1 MGNPLAT
8 DPEVPSKT
16 QATRKGGKF
25 KVSKDPLVPGT
36 AAVAEPSPGGQSPGR
51 AVQGDPGNVVPMK
64 GEGPA
69 AEVRTEHASG
79 PKPSQP
85 VVQPVPQVQDEKFG
99 ALPETYHHDSLFL
112 TARDPR
118 WLFSYWDLNWSRVA
132 AHEMRDGRQAYYL
145 RVARL
150 SGEVET
156 LVEIHPGARNWYV
169 PVRDGGTVYTAEL
182 GYFDR
187 RGSWRGL
194 VRSGEAKTPADILSP
209 EGTKEAFASIPQ
221 GLTFERLQELVR
233 QHMDEGETL
242 LEAIARISGE
252 GRIQMSSGTVPTWST
267 EQKRL
272 LAMLLGESLINVVGL
287 GSEEIDRLLRK
298 ALQERLHSEAASGL
312 SARLAAAFGPSGSS
326 LFSPMGASWSAQPFG
341 ARERSFFMHLNAEVI
356 FYGGTQ
362 PDATVRVNGQ
372 EIKLQPDGSFRYHF
386 TLPDGDFEIPIVA
399 VSADGQEERSGTLSF
414 QRQTRRVGA
423 VGATAQPAD
432 LEPLIGR
439 LEPLMGRRQA

>member
-8 DPEVPSKT
+8 DPDVLPKT

-25 KVSKDPLVPGT
+25 KVSKEPLVAGT
-36 AAVAEPSPGGQSPGR
+36 GESVSPSSVSAAAPLSTSSAPNGEVHAPNEKLVEFRESEQHSAGHSEPATKGQAVAQADR
-51 AVQGDPGNVVPMK
+51 I
-64 GEGPA
+64 
-69 AEVRTEHASG
+69 
-79 PKPSQP
+79 
-85 VVQPVPQVQDEKFG
+85 QVETFG

-118 WLFSYWDLNWSRVA
+118 WLFSYWDLNWSRVP

-145 RVARL
+145 RITRL
-150 SGEVET
+150 SGEIET

-169 PVRDGGTVYTAEL
+169 PVRDGGTVYVAEL

-187 RGSWRGL
+187 RSAWHGL
-194 VRSGEAKTPADILSP
+194 VRSGEAKTPADALAP
-209 EGTKEAFASIPQ
+209 ECDGEAFASVPQ
-221 GLTFERLQELVR
+221 GLTFEKLQELVQ
-233 QHMDEGETL
+233 QHMAEGETL
-242 LEAIARISGE
+242 LEAIARITGE
-252 GRIQMSSGTVPTWST
+252 GRIQVRAGSVPTWSA

-298 ALQERLHSEAASGL
+298 ALQEKLHSEAASGL
-312 SARLAAAFGPSGSS
+312 SAKLAAAFGPSTSS
-326 LFSPMGASWSAQPFG
+326 LFSPLGASWSAQPFG
-341 ARERSFFMHLNAEVI
+341 ARERGFYMHLNAEVI

-362 PDATVRVNGQ
+362 PDATVKVNG
-372 EIKLQPDGSFRYHF
+372 ETIKLQPDGSFRYHF

-423 VGATAQPAD
+423 VGATAQPAH
-432 LEPLIGR
+432 
-439 LEPLMGRRQA
+439 LEPLMGRRLA

>member
-8 DPEVPSKT
+8 DPEVPPKT

-25 KVSKDPLVPGT
+25 KVSKEPLVAGSGETIPASSISPTALVTPSPTSKADVHAPDEKLVVFPEAEHRTAGHSESDSKAQT
-36 AAVAEPSPGGQSPGR
+36 AASADGI
-51 AVQGDPGNVVPMK
+51 
-64 GEGPA
+64 
-69 AEVRTEHASG
+69 
-79 PKPSQP
+79 
-85 VVQPVPQVQDEKFG
+85 QVEKFG

-118 WLFSYWDLNWSRVA
+118 WLFSYWDLNWSRVP

-145 RVARL
+145 RIARL
-150 SGEVET
+150 SGEIET

-169 PVRDGGTVYTAEL
+169 PVREGGMIYVAEL

-187 RGSWRGL
+187 RGAWRGL
-194 VRSGEAKTPADILSP
+194 VRSGEAKTPADALAP
-209 EGTKEAFASIPQ
+209 ECEGEAFASVPQ
-221 GLTFERLQELVR
+221 GLTFEKLQELVR

-242 LEAIARISGE
+242 LEAVARITGE
-252 GRIQMSSGTVPTWST
+252 GRIQVRAGSVPAWTA

-272 LAMLLGESLINVVGL
+272 LAMLLGESLIDVVGL

-298 ALQERLHSEAASGL
+298 ALQEKLHSEAASGL

-341 ARERSFFMHLNAEVI
+341 ARERGFYMHLNAEVI

-362 PDATVRVNGQ
+362 PDATVKVNG
-372 EIKLQPDGSFRYHF
+372 ETIKLQPDGSFRYHF

-399 VSADGQEERSGTLSF
+399 VSADGMEERSGTLSF

-423 VGATAQPAD
+423 VGATAQPAH
-432 LEPLIGR
+432 
-439 LEPLMGRRQA
+439 LEPLMGRRRA

>member
-1 MGNPLAT
+1 MGNPLAN
-8 DPEVPSKT
+8 DPEVLPKT
-16 QATRKGGKF
+16 QATRKGVKF
-25 KVSKDPLVPGT
+25 KVSKEPLLAPATT
-36 AAVAEPSPGGQSPGR
+36 AAEAASVREQTEAAPN
-51 AVQGDPGNVVPMK
+51 VQGQVYPHK
-64 GEGPA
+64 TEATPA
-69 AEVRTEHASG
+69 V
-79 PKPSQP
+79 
-85 VVQPVPQVQDEKFG
+85 PVPESHSAGGTSLLQTEQFG
-99 ALPETYHHDSLFL
+99 ALPESYNHDSLFL

-132 AHEMRDGRQAYYL
+132 VHEMRDARQAYYL
-145 RVARL
+145 RVVRL
-150 SGEVET
+150 SGEVEA

-194 VRSGEAKTPADILSP
+194 VRSGEARTPADVLSP
-209 EGTKEAFASIPQ
+209 EDSKESFASIPQ
-221 GLTFERLQELVR
+221 GLTFEKLQELVQ

-242 LEAIARISGE
+242 LEAIARITGE
-252 GRIQMSSGTVPTWST
+252 GRVQLNAGAAPTWT
-267 EQKRL
+267 AEQKRL

-312 SARLAAAFGPSGSS
+312 SARLSAAFGPAGSS

-341 ARERSFFMHLNAEVI
+341 ARERGFFMHLNAEVI

-362 PDATVRVNGQ
+362 PDATVLVNGQ

-414 QRQTRRVGA
+414 QRQTRRVGT
-423 VGATAQPAD
+423 VGATAQPVH
-432 LEPLIGR
+432 LEPL
-439 LEPLMGRRQA
+439 LGRRHA

>member
-8 DPEVPSKT
+8 DPDVLPKT

-25 KVSKDPLVPGT
+25 KVSKEPLVEGVLMET
-36 AAVAEPSPGGQSPGR
+36 APSAVKYNAP
-51 AVQGDPGNVVPMK
+51 VQVVADK
-64 GEGPA
+64 KEAGVPA
-69 AEVRTEHASG
+69 
-79 PKPSQP
+79 
-85 VVQPVPQVQDEKFG
+85 VQPVHAPSFQAQSPVQVEDFG
-99 ALPETYHHDSLFL
+99 PLPETYHQDALFL

-118 WLFSYWDLNWSRVA
+118 WLFSYWDLNWSRVSA
-132 AHEMRDGRQAYYL
+132 QEMRDGRHAYYL
-145 RVARL
+145 RVSRP

-169 PVRDGGTVYTAEL
+169 PVREGGATYSAEL

-187 RGSWRGL
+187 RGFWQGL
-194 VRSGEAKTPADILSP
+194 VRSGLAKTPADALAP
-209 EGTKEAFASIPQ
+209 ENEGDPFASVPQ
-221 GLTFERLQELVR
+221 GLTFEKLQELVR
-233 QHMDEGETL
+233 QHMGEGETL

-252 GRIQMSSGTVPTWST
+252 GRIQVRSGSVPTWT
-267 EQKRL
+267 DEQRRL

-298 ALQERLHSEAASGL
+298 ALQEKLHSEAASGL
-312 SARLAAAFGPSGSS
+312 SARLAAAFGPSSSS
-326 LFSPMGASWSAQPFG
+326 LFSPFGASWSAQPFG
-341 ARERSFFMHLNAEVI
+341 VRERGFFMHLNAEVI

-362 PDATVRVNGQ
+362 PDATVRING
-372 EIKLQPDGSFRYHF
+372 EVIKLQPDGSFRYHF
-386 TLPDGDFEIPIVA
+386 TLPDGDFEVPIVA

-423 VGATAQPAD
+423 VGATAQPAH
-432 LEPLIGR
+432 